1 MIVSDTMYIL
11 QTIVCI
17 YSTFTLNL
25 MYISVL
31 RPTLEYASV
40 VWVICA
46 KHDKERLRK
55 KTVELLELS
64 LILLD
69 DLST

>member
-1 MIVSDTMYIL
+1 
-11 QTIVCI
+11 
-17 YSTFTLNL
+17 

-64 LILLD
+64 LILQD
-69 DLST
+69 DLSTQSTSRNRMTYDKT

>member
-1 MIVSDTMYIL
+1 
-11 QTIVCI
+11 
-17 YSTFTLNL
+17 

-40 VWVICA
+40 AWVICA

-55 KTVELLELS
+55 KTVELLEVS
-64 LILLD
+64 LILQD
-69 DLST
+69 DLSTQSTSRNRMTYDKT